1 MGLVGL
7 EWDAGVTREGEER
20 ERDMYVHTIEIRV
33 LEALADIEGLTHF
46 WHIIVLFNLI
56 ETIYRN
62 NRSYYIYV

>member
-1 MGLVGL
+1 
-7 EWDAGVTREGEER
+7 
-20 ERDMYVHTIEIRV
+20 MYVHTIEIRV

-62 NRSYYIYV
+62 NRIIFMFSGS